1 MLGLI
6 NPWSSTG
13 CSSTCLAAM
22 NTIIPLKTA
31 PSNDDDGGSDD
42 DNDDQDFDDD
52 NDTTHGSKVV

>member
-22 NTIIPLKTA
+22 NTIIPLKTF
-31 PSNDDDGGSDD
+31 PSDD
-42 DNDDQDFDDD
+42 DDDDDDQDFDDD

>member
-31 PSNDDDGGSDD
+31 PSNDDD
-42 DNDDQDFDDD
+42 DQDFEDD